1 MKKIFAFCLA
11 AVMLL
16 SLAAC
21 GQDVPENDEAGS
33 NPSQQVGAPSA
44 SGNPENE
51 GNPDIAPEDDPGAK
65 SSQQT
70 AEQGQINLPEKG
82 SKADTHDD
90 LGTADWKVE
99 IDEGPYMENY
109 KDIPELPNA
118 EPNWNDAQSMNSKG
132 VPENAIGTPDIAPED
147 DPNAGTNQQ
156 VAQQFLVDLP
166 EDDGSGLGDMADT
179 ASYAG
184 AAAEKKV
191 P

>member
-21 GQDVPENDEAGS
+21 GQDTPKGDGS
-33 NPSQQVGAPSA
+33 SRQQMGEPSM
-44 SGNPENE
+44 SGNHKNE
-51 GNPDIAPEDDPGAK
+51 GAPDIAPEDDPDSK

-70 AEQGQINLPEKG
+70 AEQGQINLSDG
-82 SKADTHDD
+82 DGIADAHNGLD
-90 LGTADWKVE
+90 TADWKVE
-99 IDEGPYMENY
+99 IDKGPYMENY

-118 EPNWNDAQSMNSKG
+118 EPNWNDAQSSTSKG
-132 VPENAIGTPDIAPED
+132 MPENAIGTPDIALED

-156 VAQQFLVDLP
+156 VAQQFLVDLSKG
-166 EDDGSGLGDMADT
+166 DGSGAQSVSDT
-179 ASYAG
+179 ESYAG
-184 AAAEKKV
+184 TAAEKTV

>member
-1 MKKIFAFCLA
+1 MKKIFAFFLA
-11 AVMLL
+11 TVMLL

-33 NPSQQVGAPSA
+33 NSSQQLGEPSM

-51 GNPDIAPEDDPGAK
+51 GNPDIAPEDDPSAN
-65 SSQQT
+65 SSQQS
-70 AEQGQINLPEKG
+70 AEEGQANLPEGNEK
-82 SKADTHDD
+82 
-90 LGTADWKVE
+90 
-99 IDEGPYMENY
+99 
-109 KDIPELPNA
+109 
-118 EPNWNDAQSMNSKG
+118 NDAGSSDTASGGAKQRGGDSKG
-132 VPENAIGTPDIAPED
+132 VPENADGIPDIAPED

-166 EDDGSGLGDMADT
+166 EDDGSGENTTDT
-179 ASYAG
+179 ASYTG

>member
-65 SSQQT
+65 SSQQS
-70 AEQGQINLPEKG
+70 AEEGQANLPKGNEK
-82 SKADTHDD
+82 
-90 LGTADWKVE
+90 
-99 IDEGPYMENY
+99 
-109 KDIPELPNA
+109 
-118 EPNWNDAQSMNSKG
+118 NDAGSSDTASGGAKQRNETSKG
-132 VPENAIGTPDIAPED
+132 VPENADSIPDIAPED

-166 EDDGSGLGDMADT
+166 KDDGSGLEDTADT

-184 AAAEKKV
+184 AAADKT
-191 P
+191 

>member
-1 MKKIFAFCLA
+1 MKKIFAFFLA

-70 AEQGQINLPEKG
+70 AEQGQINL
-82 SKADTHDD
+82 SKMHFRQ
-90 LGTADWKVE
+90 
-99 IDEGPYMENY
+99 
-109 KDIPELPNA
+109 
-118 EPNWNDAQSMNSKG
+118 QS
-132 VPENAIGTPDIAPED
+132 
-147 DPNAGTNQQ
+147 
-156 VAQQFLVDLP
+156 
-166 EDDGSGLGDMADT
+166 
-179 ASYAG
+179 
-184 AAAEKKV
+184 
-191 P
+191 

>member
-51 GNPDIAPEDDPGAK
+51 GNPDIVPEDDPGAK

-82 SKADTHDD
+82 RARR
-90 LGTADWKVE
+90 W
-99 IDEGPYMENY
+99 
-109 KDIPELPNA
+109 
-118 EPNWNDAQSMNSKG
+118 
-132 VPENAIGTPDIAPED
+132 
-147 DPNAGTNQQ
+147 
-156 VAQQFLVDLP
+156 
-166 EDDGSGLGDMADT
+166 GLIW
-179 ASYAG
+179 ASCRPSTRASFWRPRWWRG
-184 AAAEKKV
+184 R
-191 P
+191 

>member
-11 AVMLL
+11 ALMLL

-33 NPSQQVGAPSA
+33 NSSQQVGEPSM

-51 GNPDIAPEDDPGAK
+51 GNPDIAPEDDPDSK

-70 AEQGQINLPEKG
+70 AEQGQISLSEG
-82 SKADTHDD
+82 DDKADTHNGLD
-90 LGTADWKVE
+90 TADWKVE
-99 IDEGPYMENY
+99 IDKGPYMENY

-118 EPNWNDAQSMNSKG
+118 EPNWNDAQSSTTKG
-132 VPENAIGTPDIAPED
+132 MPENAIGTPDIAPED
-147 DPNAGTNQQ
+147 DPNAGASQQ
-156 VAQQFLVDLP
+156 VVQQLLVDLP
-166 EDDGSGLGDMADT
+166 SDDGSGLGDTADT
-179 ASYAG
+179 AFYAG
-184 AAAEKKV
+184 TVAEEKI

>member
-1 MKKIFAFCLA
+1 MKKILAFCLA

-21 GQDVPENDEAGS
+21 GQDIPKGDEADGS
-33 NPSQQVGAPSA
+33 SSQQVGESNMN
-44 SGNPENE
+44 GNPENDYRS
-51 GNPDIAPEDDPGAK
+51 GPDLAPEDDPSAK
-65 SSQQT
+65 SSQQS
-70 AEQGQINLPEKG
+70 AEEGQANLPKGNEK
-82 SKADTHDD
+82 
-90 LGTADWKVE
+90 
-99 IDEGPYMENY
+99 
-109 KDIPELPNA
+109 
-118 EPNWNDAQSMNSKG
+118 NDAGSSDTASGGAKQRNETSKG
-132 VPENAIGTPDIAPED
+132 VPENADSIPDIAPED

-166 EDDGSGLGDMADT
+166 EDDGSGLEDTADT

>member
-21 GQDVPENDEAGS
+21 GQDVPENDESAS
-33 NPSQQVGAPSA
+33 NPSQQVGAPRA

-82 SKADTHDD
+82 SEADTHDD
-90 LGTADWKVE
+90 LGT
-99 IDEGPYMENY
+99 
-109 KDIPELPNA
+109 A

-132 VPENAIGTPDIAPED
+132 VPENADGTPDIAPED

-166 EDDGSGLGDMADT
+166 EDDGSGLEDTADT
-179 ASYAG
+179 ASYTG

>member
-1 MKKIFAFCLA
+1 MKKIFAFFLA
-11 AVMLL
+11 TVMLL

-21 GQDVPENDEAGS
+21 GQDVPENDEAGRNS
-33 NPSQQVGAPSA
+33 SQQLGEPSM

-51 GNPDIAPEDDPGAK
+51 GNPDIAPEDDPSAN
-65 SSQQT
+65 SSQQS
-70 AEQGQINLPEKG
+70 AEEGQANLPEGNEK
-82 SKADTHDD
+82 
-90 LGTADWKVE
+90 
-99 IDEGPYMENY
+99 
-109 KDIPELPNA
+109 
-118 EPNWNDAQSMNSKG
+118 NDAGSSDTASGGAKQRNETSKG
-132 VPENAIGTPDIAPED
+132 VPENADSIPDIAPED

-166 EDDGSGLGDMADT
+166 EDDGSGLEDTADT

>member
-16 SLAAC
+16 SLTAC
-21 GQDVPENDEAGS
+21 GQDVPENDEAGRNS
-33 NPSQQVGAPSA
+33 SQQVGAPSA

-65 SSQQT
+65 SSQQA
-70 AEQGQINLPEKG
+70 AEQGQINLSDG
-82 SKADTHDD
+82 DGKADTHNGLD
-90 LGTADWKVE
+90 TADWKVE
-99 IDEGPYMENY
+99 IDKGPYMEND

-118 EPNWNDAQSMNSKG
+118 EPNWNDAQSSTPKG

-147 DPNAGTNQQ
+147 DPNAGANQQ

-166 EDDGSGLGDMADT
+166 SDDGSGLEDTADT

-184 AAAEKKV
+184 TAAEEKI

>member
-65 SSQQT
+65 SSQQS
-70 AEQGQINLPEKG
+70 AEEGQANLPKGNEK
-82 SKADTHDD
+82 
-90 LGTADWKVE
+90 
-99 IDEGPYMENY
+99 
-109 KDIPELPNA
+109 
-118 EPNWNDAQSMNSKG
+118 NDAGSSDTASGGAKQRNETSKG
-132 VPENAIGTPDIAPED
+132 VPENADGIPDIAPED

-166 EDDGSGLGDMADT
+166 KDDGSGLEDTADT

-184 AAAEKKV
+184 AAADKT
-191 P
+191 

>member
-11 AVMLL
+11 ALMLL

-21 GQDVPENDEAGS
+21 GQDIPKGNEADGNS
-33 NPSQQVGAPSA
+33 SQQVGEPNMND
-44 SGNPENE
+44 NPENDYRS
-51 GNPDIAPEDDPGAK
+51 GPDLAPEDDPSAT
-65 SSQQT
+65 SSQQS
-70 AEQGQINLPEKG
+70 AEEGQANLPEGNEK
-82 SKADTHDD
+82 
-90 LGTADWKVE
+90 
-99 IDEGPYMENY
+99 
-109 KDIPELPNA
+109 
-118 EPNWNDAQSMNSKG
+118 NDAGSSDTASGGAKQRGGDSKG
-132 VPENAIGTPDIAPED
+132 VPENADGTPDIAPED

-166 EDDGSGLGDMADT
+166 EDDGSGLGDIADT

>member
-1 MKKIFAFCLA
+1 MKKIFAFGLA

-44 SGNPENE
+44 SGNPE
-51 GNPDIAPEDDPGAK
+51 
-65 SSQQT
+65 
-70 AEQGQINLPEKG
+70 
-82 SKADTHDD
+82 
-90 LGTADWKVE
+90 
-99 IDEGPYMENY
+99 
-109 KDIPELPNA
+109 
-118 EPNWNDAQSMNSKG
+118 
-132 VPENAIGTPDIAPED
+132 
-147 DPNAGTNQQ
+147 NAGTNQQ

>member
-1 MKKIFAFCLA
+1 MKKIFAFFLA

-65 SSQQT
+65 SSQQS
-70 AEQGQINLPEKG
+70 AEEGQANLPKGNEK
-82 SKADTHDD
+82 
-90 LGTADWKVE
+90 
-99 IDEGPYMENY
+99 
-109 KDIPELPNA
+109 
-118 EPNWNDAQSMNSKG
+118 NDAGSSDTASGGAKQRNETSKG
-132 VPENAIGTPDIAPED
+132 VPENADSIPDIAPED

-166 EDDGSGLGDMADT
+166 EDDGSGLEDTADT

-184 AAAEKKV
+184 AAADKT
-191 P
+191 

>member
-1 MKKIFAFCLA
+1 
-11 AVMLL
+11 
-16 SLAAC
+16 
-21 GQDVPENDEAGS
+21 
-33 NPSQQVGAPSA
+33 
-44 SGNPENE
+44 
-51 GNPDIAPEDDPGAK
+51 
-65 SSQQT
+65 
-70 AEQGQINLPEKG
+70 
-82 SKADTHDD
+82 
-90 LGTADWKVE
+90 
-99 IDEGPYMENY
+99 MENY

-147 DPNAGTNQQ
+147 DPDAGANRQ

>member
-1 MKKIFAFCLA
+1 MKKILAFCLA

-21 GQDVPENDEAGS
+21 GQDIPKGDEADGS
-33 NPSQQVGAPSA
+33 SSQQVGESNMN
-44 SGNPENE
+44 GNPENDYRS
-51 GNPDIAPEDDPGAK
+51 GPDLAPEDDPSAK
-65 SSQQT
+65 SSQQS
-70 AEQGQINLPEKG
+70 AEEGQANLPEGNEK
-82 SKADTHDD
+82 
-90 LGTADWKVE
+90 
-99 IDEGPYMENY
+99 
-109 KDIPELPNA
+109 
-118 EPNWNDAQSMNSKG
+118 NDAGSSDTASGGAKQRNETSKG
-132 VPENAIGTPDIAPED
+132 VPENADSIPDIAPED

>member
-82 SKADTHDD
+82 SEADTHDD

-132 VPENAIGTPDIAPED
+132 APENAIGTPDIAPED

-166 EDDGSGLGDMADT
+166 EDDGSGENTTDT
-179 ASYAG
+179 ASYTG

>member
-21 GQDVPENDEAGS
+21 GQDIPENDEAGS
-33 NPSQQVGAPSA
+33 NSSQQVGAPSA
-44 SGNPENE
+44 SGNPEDE

-65 SSQQT
+65 SSQQS
-70 AEQGQINLPEKG
+70 AEEGQANLPKGNEK
-82 SKADTHDD
+82 
-90 LGTADWKVE
+90 
-99 IDEGPYMENY
+99 
-109 KDIPELPNA
+109 
-118 EPNWNDAQSMNSKG
+118 NDAGSSDTASGGAKQRNETSKG
-132 VPENAIGTPDIAPED
+132 VPENADSIPDIAPED

-166 EDDGSGLGDMADT
+166 EDDGSGLEDTADT